1 MTGGVTAGNH
11 PELRAEARIDL
22 DAVRANVTA
31 LAAHAGGATVMAVV
45 KADGYGHGMVP
56 CARAALAGGAGWL
69 GVAFVE
75 EALALRA
82 IGIDVPILAW
92 LAAPGEPLAPAVAA
106 DVDLSASAPWALG
119 EIATAAHAAGRPA
132 SVHLKVDTGLSR
144 AGATVAD
151 WPGLVTAAAKAEAEG
166 VLRVIGVWSHFAY
179 ADAPEH
185 PVTLAQLRVFAEAL
199 DVAATAGL
207 RPQLRHIAQSAATLV
222 APDARY
228 DLVRPGLAVYGLS
241 PVPHLGT
248 AVDFGLT
255 PAMTL
260 SARVALTKRVPT
272 GSGVSYGHTYRTS
285 AEAMLA
291 LVPLGYADGVPRRAG
306 NRSEVLVAGRRRRV
320 SGTVCMDQF
329 VVDVADDPVQA
340 GDEVVL
346 FGPGSAGEPTAQDWA
361 EALDT
366 ISYEVVSRIGPRV
379 PRVYVGAGE

>member
-1 MTGGVTAGNH
+1 M
-11 PELRAEARIDL
+11 
-22 DAVRANVTA
+22 
-31 LAAHAGGATVMAVV
+31 ATEW
-45 KADGYGHGMVP
+45 
-56 CARAALAGGAGWL
+56 CR
-69 GVAFVE
+69 
-75 EALALRA
+75 
-82 IGIDVPILAW
+82 
-92 LAAPGEPLAPAVAA
+92 APGR
-106 DVDLSASAPWALG
+106 LG
-119 EIATAAHAAGRPA
+119 EIAAAAHAAGRPA

-179 ADAPEH
+179 ADAPQH
-185 PVTLAQLRVFAEAL
+185 PVTLAQLRVFTEAL

-291 LVPLGYADGVPRRAG
+291 LVPLGYADGIPRRPATSTSD
-306 NRSEVLVAGRRRRV
+306 RLPARRV
-320 SGTVCMDQF
+320 SGTVCM
-329 VVDVADDPVQA
+329 
-340 GDEVVL
+340 
-346 FGPGSAGEPTAQDWA
+346 
-361 EALDT
+361 
-366 ISYEVVSRIGPRV
+366 
-379 PRVYVGAGE
+379 